1 MKVILLKDVPG
12 TGAAGEVKEVK
23 DGHARN
29 YLIPRGLAMPA
40 SEGAVRSLAGR
51 KQAEQ
56 RRLERQRSE
65 TDELVARLKGLVLE
79 VRGRAGEGGRLFG
92 SVTPQQVAEALAA
105 RGFAITRKQIELEEP
120 IRVEGFY
127 QVPVR
132 VAPGV
137 VVHVDLNVIATR

>member
-1 MKVILLKDVPG
+1 VRVILLKDVPG
-12 TGAAGEVKEVK
+12 TGTAGEVKEVK

-40 SEGAVRSLAGR
+40 SESAVRALAGR

-56 RRLERQRSE
+56 RRLARQRSE
-65 TDELVARLKGLVLE
+65 IDELVARLTGLVLE

-92 SVTPQQVAEALAA
+92 SVTSQQVAEALAA
-105 RGFAITRKQIELEEP
+105 RGFAVSRKQIELEEP

-127 QVPVR
+127 RVPVR

>member
-1 MKVILLKDVPG
+1 VRVILLKDVPG
-12 TGAAGEVKEVK
+12 TGTAGEVKEVK

-40 SEGAVRSLAGR
+40 SESAVRALAGR

-56 RRLERQRSE
+56 RRLARQRSE
-65 TDELVARLKGLVLE
+65 IDELVARLTGLVLE

-92 SVTPQQVAEALAA
+92 SVTSQQVAEALAA
-105 RGFAITRKQIELEEP
+105 RGFAVTRKQIELEEP

-127 QVPVR
+127 RVPVR

>member
-12 TGAAGEVKEVK
+12 TGAAGEIKEVK

-29 YLIPRGLAMPA
+29 YLIPRGLAKPA
-40 SEGAVRSLAGR
+40 SEGAVRALVDQQRAV
-51 KQAEQ
+51 Q
-56 RRLERQRSE
+56 RRAERERHE
-65 TDELVARLKGLVLE
+65 TEALIERLKGLVLE
-79 VRGRAGEGGRLFG
+79 IRGRAGEGGRLFG
-92 SVTPQQVAEALAA
+92 SVTSQQVADALVK
-105 RGFAITRKQIELEEP
+105 RGFDISRKQVELHEP

-137 VVHVDLNVIATR
+137 VVKIDLNVVGTK